1 MMEVDDNRLFYKIG
15 EVADILGE
23 NPSLV
28 RFWAENFSKFI
39 KPSRTANKNNRQF
52 SPSDVRILQKIHFLV
67 KEQGMTLEGAK
78 RRLEND
84 NGELDG
90 KLAVITRLRALRNE
104 LKEIHDLL

>member
-1 MMEVDDNRLFYKIG
+1 MEIDDGRLYYKIG
-15 EVADILGE
+15 EVASILGE
-23 NPSLV
+23 NTSLV

-52 SPSDVRILQKIHFLV
+52 TPDDVRTLKKIHFLV

-78 RRLEND
+78 KRLEND
-84 NGELDG
+84 HGEMDG
-90 KLAVITRLRALRNE
+90 KMAVISRLSALRDE